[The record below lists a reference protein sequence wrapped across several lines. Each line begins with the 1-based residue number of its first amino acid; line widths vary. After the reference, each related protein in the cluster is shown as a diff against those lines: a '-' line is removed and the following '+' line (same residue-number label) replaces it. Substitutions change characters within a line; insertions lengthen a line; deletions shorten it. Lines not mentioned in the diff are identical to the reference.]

1 MIGNLDLENADLDIR
16 LVLADQ
22 GSDDDIKEHGEY
34 TGFCV
39 FGEKMCVFGNDGLFV
54 ADLFDH

>member
-1 MIGNLDLENADLDIR
+1 MLGNLDIENADLDLK
-16 LVLADQ
+16 LVIADQ
-22 GSDDDIKEHGEY
+22 EVDDECKGEGAY

-54 ADLFDH
+54 ADLLDH